1 MEYDK
6 VIRMKFAG
14 LLVTLVVL
22 SFWGLWNLMLVE

>member
-14 LLVTLVVL
+14 LLATLVAL
-22 SFWGLWNLMLVE
+22 SFWGLWHLMLVE